1 MPDRKSDTKPSVF
14 HPLPAHSNGCI
25 LQVHRHSAALTLQHH
40 CDGIPPYPLRA
51 QTFSLH
57 LPMYRSDMCH
67 WQMISDTVCPPG
79 LSMLLS
85 KIRFFRYSPVLY
97 YPHVPAIPAKLSPK
111 TSGFSHVLPPVSET
125 HKTSVTFSESALP
138 HRKTHSCSPRQESRQ
153 THRLQ
158 HKTVAASI
166 HGYDRQTPLHPCAS
180 MVPQTPARFPRK
192 RVQFHSSP
200 VWH

>member
-85 KIRFFRYSPVLY
+85 KIRFSGIVRCCIIHMFPRSLQS
-97 YPHVPAIPAKLSPK
+97 YPRNVR
-111 TSGFSHVLPPVSET
+111 FSHVLPPVSET
-125 HKTSVTFSESALP
+125 HKTSVTFRNLLCHTGKRIAA
-138 HRKTHSCSPRQESRQ
+138 HRDKNHGKHTGCSIRQ
-153 THRLQ
+153 
-158 HKTVAASI
+158 
-166 HGYDRQTPLHPCAS
+166 
-180 MVPQTPARFPRK
+180 
-192 RVQFHSSP
+192 
-200 VWH
+200 